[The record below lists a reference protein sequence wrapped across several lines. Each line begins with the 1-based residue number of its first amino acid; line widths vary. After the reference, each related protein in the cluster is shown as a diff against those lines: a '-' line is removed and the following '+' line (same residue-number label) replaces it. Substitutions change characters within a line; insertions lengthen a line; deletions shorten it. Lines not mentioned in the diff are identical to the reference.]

1 MNSKYEFSQDA
12 IDNFMFIHAYWK
24 NSCDGI
30 NAAPENKWG
39 YKRGDIPFIDYLC
52 EDKSKYLKA
61 SEGISYITNKPL
73 YDPDNDFLIGNSG
86 GILMNIDFIVINI
99 ERLSK
104 LLILLMN
111 MVRIVIMTLV
121 LRLMNHFGKEKHLV
135 VRKVFLLKLNFIIKI
150 FLSSLMLILLMKNVK
165 VYFNLYV

>member
-52 EDKSKYLKA
+52 EDKSKYLKH
-61 SEGISYITNKPL
+61 PRVL
-73 YDPDNDFLIGNSG
+73 
-86 GILMNIDFIVINI
+86 VI
-99 ERLSK
+99 
-104 LLILLMN
+104 LLISLYMIRIMIFLL
-111 MVRIVIMTLV
+111 VI
-121 LRLMNHFGKEKHLV
+121 LV
-135 VRKVFLLKLNFIIKI
+135 VFL
-150 FLSSLMLILLMKNVK
+150 
-165 VYFNLYV
+165 

>member
-1 MNSKYEFSQDA
+1 MNGKYEFSQDA

-52 EDKSKYLKA
+52 EDKSKYPKA

-86 GILMNIDFIVINI
+86 GILMNIDFIVIVCAGNP
-99 ERLSK
+99 RDCPA
-104 LLILLMN
+104 
-111 MVRIVIMTLV
+111 T
-121 LRLMNHFGKEKHLV
+121 
-135 VRKVFLLKLNFIIKI
+135 
-150 FLSSLMLILLMKNVK
+150 
-165 VYFNLYV
+165 

>member
-1 MNSKYEFSQDA
+1 MNSKYKFSQDA

-52 EDKSKYLKA
+52 EDKSKYPKA

-73 YDPDNDFLIGNSG
+73 YDPDNDFL
-86 GILMNIDFIVINI
+86 
-99 ERLSK
+99 K

-111 MVRIVIMTLV
+111 MVRIVIMILV

-150 FLSSLMLILLMKNVK
+150 FLSSLMLILLMRNVK